1 MIRTLSLAALAAAL
15 VAPSAF
21 AQQQREQGQPQ
32 RSNSPSAEAGPV
44 SDQLFA
50 AAAAIGGMSEVAIS
64 QLGVQKATDPELKK
78 FSQQMVEEHT
88 KMNSELMELA
98 SKKQMALPRTLDP
111 KSQFC
116 AQSLAGLSGEKF
128 DRCYAKAQAV
138 AHMQQV
144 AEFEAEAERG
154 QDPEVKA
161 LAAKALPHIKHHL
174 AMIKPIAMRYEQEH
188 PSTEGAAPAT
198 RRPATE
204 KGSASDKSD
213 R

>member
-1 MIRTLSLAALAAAL
+1 MIRTLTLAVLAAAL
-15 VAPSAF
+15 TAPAAF
-21 AQQQREQGQPQ
+21 AQQQQLRQPQ
-32 RSNSPSAEAGPV
+32 QSNRQSTDAAPV
-44 SDQLFA
+44 NDQLFA

-78 FSQQMVEEHT
+78 FSQEMVKAHT
-88 KMNSELMELA
+88 MMNNELMELA
-98 SKKQMALPRTLDP
+98 SKKQMALPRTVDP

-138 AHMQQV
+138 AHMEAV
-144 AEFEAEAERG
+144 SAFEAEAERG

-161 LAAKALPHIKHHL
+161 LAAKALPHIKEHL

-188 PSTEGAAPAT
+188 PSTEGAAPA
-198 RRPATE
+198 RRSATD
-204 KGSASDKSD
+204 KGAASDKSE

>member
-1 MIRTLSLAALAAAL
+1 MIRTLTLAALAAAL
-15 VAPSAF
+15 TTPSAF
-21 AQQQREQGQPQ
+21 AQQQQTTSIRQ
-32 RSNSPSAEAGPV
+32 SADAGPV
-44 SDQLFA
+44 NDQLFA
-50 AAAAIGGMSEVAIS
+50 AAAAIGGMSEVAMS

-78 FSQQMVEEHT
+78 FSQEMVEAHT
-88 KMNSELMELA
+88 KMNNELMELA

-116 AQSLAGLSGEKF
+116 LQSLTGLSGEKF

-138 AHMQQV
+138 GHMEAV
-144 AEFEAEAERG
+144 SAFEAEAERG

-198 RRPATE
+198 RRSASE